1 MSDKPKSV
9 EVGQRWSFRGSDE
22 LIVRSV
28 HGPGEC
34 KRVTHGDGCAHFD
47 GGSWAP
53 LASFQHGIAVYL
65 GGPTPTPGEGKGMEA
80 RPTGAP
86 ARCLRCGDT
95 REEGYYMHFACW
107 NKDERESNEWA
118 SAWDAGVRD
127 FPRPAPAAEFIN
139 CTFDTTPARPAPVG
153 DGVTDDA
160 AYWKKLAQDYVER
173 VEKTLTIQPSKPA
186 PAYGRMVGEMRD
198 ASGAPLSALELVT
211 SRSKPEPW
219 IPSVDDFDLL
229 PDV

>member
-1 MSDKPKSV
+1 MSEKPKRI
-9 EVGQRWSFRGSDE
+9 EKGQRWRCDDETADERLRGALFTITDAGGDWFASRWDDGVE
-22 LIVRSV
+22 G
-28 HGPGEC
+28 HGGVPWLLSRC
-34 KRVTHGDGCAHFD
+34 TLLV
-47 GGSWAP
+47 
-53 LASFQHGIAVYL
+53 
-65 GGPTPTPGEGKGMEA
+65 GPTPTPGEGKGMEA